1 MFENVARALQDLRDG
16 KIILIYDADNRERET
31 DMVIASEKVTPEII
45 RTMRKDAGGLICT
58 TVHNDIR
65 ELIEIPY
72 LADVFSDISDR
83 YPIFSQLSPN
93 DIPYDT
99 KSAFSITINH
109 RNTFTGITD
118 RDRALTI
125 SEFAKFA
132 RRALTTENGWAKEE
146 FGRLFR
152 APGHVYLL
160 NARKDLLVSRFG
172 HTELATAM
180 TVMAGVVPT
189 ATICEMMGDDGN
201 ALPKEQ
207 AKAYAREHGLV
218 FLEGKEII
226 TAWRSGAWSR

>member
-1 MFENVARALQDLRDG
+1 MFENVTRALQDLRDG

-132 RRALTTENGWAKEE
+132 KACAHN
-146 FGRLFR
+146 
-152 APGHVYLL
+152 
-160 NARKDLLVSRFG
+160 RKR
-172 HTELATAM
+172 
-180 TVMAGVVPT
+180 
-189 ATICEMMGDDGN
+189 MGKGGIR
-201 ALPKEQ
+201 KT
-207 AKAYAREHGLV
+207 
-218 FLEGKEII
+218 F
-226 TAWRSGAWSR
+226 